1 MKIALAQLNLVVG
14 DLAGNTRAIL
24 NAAQQ
29 ASRQGARLLVVPE
42 LALCGYPPRDLLA
55 WPSFL
60 EATKQQLTKL
70 ARELPPNLAVLTGTI
85 IGNLLATEG
94 GKSLFNSAVL
104 IDSCALRHVFSKRLL
119 PTYDVFD
126 EGRYFEPGKKAEW
139 FTLDGI
145 KIGVTICEDIW
156 NNNQFWGRKFYDVDP
171 LAELADCDVDWVV
184 NLSASPYTI
193 GKPRLREE
201 MLQHSVLNYGF
212 PIAYVNQVGSNDD
225 LIFDGTSLVISRTG
239 AIAARGASFE
249 TGLIITEFDPETR
262 DFVVTG
268 QEGSWPHSLPLLAD
282 EQPLPEQTGL
292 LAPLAPS
299 TDAEL
304 WSALVLGIRDYARKC
319 GFRKIVLGLS
329 GGIDSTLVGA
339 LAVAALG
346 AENVLGVLMPSP
358 YSSDHSITDALA
370 LAENLG
376 FPTLKLPIGDL
387 MATFEQT
394 LAEPFA
400 QTQPD
405 VTEEN
410 LQSRIRGNLLMALA
424 NKFGYLLISTGNKS
438 EMAVGYC
445 TLYGDTNGGLAA
457 IADVPKTRV
466 YSLCHWLNQGQV
478 GAAAFARLVSQG
490 AEIVPSNVLNKP
502 PSAELRPD
510 QLDQDSLPP
519 YEVLDDI
526 LDRLVNRRQSL
537 ADLVAAGHESATVR
551 RVMHLVARAEFKRRQ
566 TPPVL
571 KVSDQAFG
579 VGWRMPIASCWQ
591 LSDA

>member
-14 DLAGNTRAIL
+14 DLAGNARAIL

-201 MLQHSVLNYGF
+201 MLQHSALNYGF

-358 YSSDHSITDALA
+358 YSSDHSIADALA

>member
-268 QEGSWPHSLPLLAD
+268 QEGSWPHSLPLLTD

-358 YSSDHSITDALA
+358 YSSDHSIADALA

>member
-14 DLAGNTRAIL
+14 DLAGNARAIL

-358 YSSDHSITDALA
+358 YSSDHSIADALA

-537 ADLVAAGHESATVR
+537 ADLVAAGHEAATVR

>member
-358 YSSDHSITDALA
+358 YSSDHSIADALA

-387 MATFEQT
+387 MATFEQA

-424 NKFGYLLISTGNKS
+424 NKFGYLLISTG
-438 EMAVGYC
+438 
-445 TLYGDTNGGLAA
+445 
-457 IADVPKTRV
+457 
-466 YSLCHWLNQGQV
+466 
-478 GAAAFARLVSQG
+478 
-490 AEIVPSNVLNKP
+490 
-502 PSAELRPD
+502 
-510 QLDQDSLPP
+510 
-519 YEVLDDI
+519 
-526 LDRLVNRRQSL
+526 
-537 ADLVAAGHESATVR
+537 
-551 RVMHLVARAEFKRRQ
+551 
-566 TPPVL
+566 
-571 KVSDQAFG
+571 
-579 VGWRMPIASCWQ
+579 
-591 LSDA
+591 

>member
-358 YSSDHSITDALA
+358 YSSDHSIADALA

-537 ADLVAAGHESATVR
+537 ADLVAAGHEAATVR